1 MRKPHGDLA
10 SIQPMSVVGLPSATL
25 KANQA
30 YDTLRR
36 EIVSCR
42 LLPGT
47 RFTETE
53 LMERF
58 ALGKASCRIALQRL
72 TQDGFVASMPRHGYR
87 VAPVTVKDVDEIFA
101 LRTELEPLAAR
112 GAAGRVNRGQLERL
126 EQACRRRIDVDVG
139 NQIDFFLEANR
150 SFHMAIAVASGNQR
164 LCRALSGLLDEMT
177 RLVALGFGVQG
188 VRPNI
193 ENDHTAMIEHLVA
206 GDAESAAQVARRHV
220 ETFRA
225 MTLEKVIASLRDTAV
240 IGPAAPVQADGSER

>member
-1 MRKPHGDLA
+1 MGRAVD
-10 SIQPMSVVGLPSATL
+10 VLPFRPAGALTVPTTTL
-25 KANQA
+25 KGNQA

-42 LLPGT
+42 LLPGISL
-47 RFTETE
+47 TETE

-72 TQDGFVASMPRHGYR
+72 TQEGFVASMPRHGHR
-87 VAPVTVKDVDEIFA
+87 IAPITVKDVDEVFA
-101 LRTELEPLAAR
+101 LRMELEPLAAR
-112 GAAGRVNRGQLERL
+112 GAASRVNRAQMERL
-126 EQACRRRIDVDVG
+126 ERACRQRIDVDVG

-150 SFHMAIAVASGNQR
+150 SFHMAIAIAAGNQR

-193 ENDHTAMIEHLVA
+193 ENDHATMIEHLFA
-206 GDAESAAQVARRHV
+206 GDADAAAIVARRHV
-220 ETFRA
+220 ETFRV
-225 MTLEKVIASLRDTAV
+225 MTMEKVVASLRDAAV
-240 IGPAAPVQADGSER
+240 IVPPSVHRSGSGA

>member
-1 MRKPHGDLA
+1 MGRA
-10 SIQPMSVVGLPSATL
+10 VGALSFRSAGAITVPATTL
-25 KANQA
+25 KGNQA
-30 YDTLRR
+30 YDILRR

-42 LLPGT
+42 LLPGISI
-47 RFTETE
+47 TETE

-72 TQDGFVASMPRHGYR
+72 TQEGFVASMPRHGHR
-87 VAPVTVKDVDEIFA
+87 IAPITVKDVDEVFA
-101 LRTELEPLAAR
+101 LRMELEPLAAR
-112 GAAGRVNRGQLERL
+112 GAAGRVNRAQLERL

-150 SFHMAIAVASGNQR
+150 SFHMAIAIAAGNQR

-193 ENDHTAMIEHLVA
+193 ESDHAAMIDHLVA
-206 GDAESAAQVARRHV
+206 GDVDSAAVVARRHV

-225 MTLEKVIASLRDTAV
+225 MTMEKVVTSLRDAAV
-240 IGPAAPVQADGSER
+240 IVPSLGLRFGSGE

>member
-1 MRKPHGDLA
+1 MRTFGGDLSSA
-10 SIQPMSVVGLPSATL
+10 YAAAVLAVPSATL
-25 KANQA
+25 KGNQA

-36 EIVSCR
+36 EIVACR

-53 LMERF
+53 LMERLS
-58 ALGKASCRIALQRL
+58 LGKASCRIALQRL
-72 TQDGFVASMPRHGYR
+72 TQEGFVASMPRQGYR

-112 GAAGRVNRGQLERL
+112 GAAGRVNRAQLERL

-150 SFHMAIAVASGNQR
+150 SFHMAIAVASRNQR

-193 ENDHTAMIEHLVA
+193 EDDHTAMIEHLVA
-206 GDAESAAQVARRHV
+206 GDAESAARVARRHV
-220 ETFRA
+220 ETFRV
-225 MTLEKVIASLRDTAV
+225 MTMEKVIASLRDTAV
-240 IGPAAPVQADGSER
+240 LAPPGAAPTEAGER